1 MKPNAAAAVSV
12 TPASDMRFC
21 VLGSGS
27 KGNCIFVESGST
39 AILIDG
45 GFSGKEI
52 AARLAAIGKDISCLR
67 AVFVTHEHHDHIS
80 GVGVISRRCNIPV
93 FANEATHRGA
103 GKTFKKLF
111 RYAEFETGEATSFE
125 DLQVRSFAISHD
137 TADPVGFVIDN
148 GTSRLGV
155 CTDTGVGSRLIS
167 RRLSDCDALVLEFNH
182 DPQMLKDG
190 PYPQALKQRVKSSHG
205 HLSNGDGA
213 RLLESVIHDRL
224 RHIVLAHLSETN
236 NLPEI
241 AYTEAEKIIRERLE
255 SSVLSISE
263 QQIPTPFFKI

>member
-1 MKPNAAAAVSV
+1 MKFS
-12 TPASDMRFC
+12 

-27 KGNCIFVESGST
+27 RGNCVFVESGST
-39 AILIDG
+39 AILVDG

-52 AARLAAIGKDISCLR
+52 GLRLAYIGRDISCLK

-80 GVGVISRRCNIPV
+80 GVGVISRRCRVPV
-93 FANEATHRGA
+93 FANEGTYRGA
-103 GKTFKKLF
+103 GKTLKKLF
-111 RYAEFETGEATSFE
+111 RYDEFETGDTTIFE

-148 GTSRLGV
+148 GTARLGI
-155 CTDTGVGSRLIS
+155 CTDTGISSRLIS
-167 RRLSDCDALVLEFNH
+167 RRLSDCDGLVVEFNH
-182 DPQMLKDG
+182 DPEMLKTG

-213 RLLESVIHDRL
+213 KLLETVIHDRL
-224 RHIVLAHLSETN
+224 QHIVLAHLSETN

-241 AYTEAEKIIRERLE
+241 AYTAAEKAILGRLDL
-255 SSVLSISE
+255 STLSISE
-263 QQIPTPFFKI
+263 QQIPTRLFEL